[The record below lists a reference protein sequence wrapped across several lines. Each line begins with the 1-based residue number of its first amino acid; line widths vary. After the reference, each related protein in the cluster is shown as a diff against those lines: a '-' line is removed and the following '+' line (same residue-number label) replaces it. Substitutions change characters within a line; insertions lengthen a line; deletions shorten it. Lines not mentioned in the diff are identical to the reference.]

1 MFKLGKSTEFD
12 MFKRFKAQGMR
23 LTKSPKT
30 FAGATLHL
38 VYGTDYIVVSTP
50 QADGSVKYFGG
61 KRSDLLQCFKNDL
74 DK

>member
-1 MFKLGKSTEFD
+1 MFKMGKSTEFD
-12 MFKRFKAQGMR
+12 MFRRFKAQGMR
-23 LTKSPKT
+23 LAKSPKT

-50 QADGSVKYFGG
+50 QTDGSVKYFGG
-61 KRSDLLQCFKNDL
+61 NRSDLLQSFKNDL